1 MFYNFLINVSWTV
14 SQLFEHGKIIMMGF
28 IFITVNRLNYLFV
41 IGLWREMVMLKE
53 RVKLGEIGKYIDKDV
68 YVYGWLEDKRIVGQ
82 VAFLVLRDMTGK
94 VQVTVKKSVKRHLYT
109 NALTIPR
116 QSILKV
122 YGKVNLYGETIEIIP
137 HDIQVL
143 SEAKHPLPI
152 DPTGRVPAN
161 LPTIID
167 NRPLSLRIPT
177 IRAVFQLRALTKQVI
192 REFFIDH
199 GFVEIDTPKIIAT
212 ATEGGANLFEIK
224 YFDRVAYLA
233 QSPQLYK
240 EQLTM
245 GFDGVFEIAQFYRA
259 EKSHTRRHLTEFT
272 SVDLEVAFADYNDVM
287 DILEE
292 MVKYLL
298 TEIHKRGKPY
308 LEILGYTPPEPP
320 ASVKRITY
328 DEALEIIKSK
338 GGEIKWGEDIESEGL
353 ELLAEE
359 LPGFY
364 FIIDWPWDI
373 KPFYIRRK
381 GDLTES
387 FDLMIGKLELSSGGT
402 REHRYNELRRN
413 IREKGLNV
421 ESFDYHTRFYQYGMP
436 PHAGFG
442 LGLDRLMTILSGR
455 ENIREVVLYPR
466 DPESLTP

>member
-1 MFYNFLINVSWTV
+1 MF
-14 SQLFEHGKIIMMGF
+14 
-28 IFITVNRLNYLFV
+28 R
-41 IGLWREMVMLKE
+41 E
-53 RVKLGEIGKYIDKDV
+53 RVKLGEVDKYIDKDV
-68 YVYGWLEDKRIVGQ
+68 YIYGWLEDKRIVGQ

-94 VQVTVKKSVKRHLYT
+94 VQVTVKKSMKRHLYT
-109 NALTIPR
+109 HVLTMPR

-122 YGKVNLYGETIEIIP
+122 HGRVNLYGGTVEVIPYEIKI
-137 HDIQVL
+137 L
-143 SEAKHPLPI
+143 SEAKPPLPI

-161 LPTIID
+161 LPTIIN
-167 NRPLSLRIPT
+167 NRPLSLRIPS
-177 IRAVFQLRALTKQVI
+177 IRAVFQLRALAKQVL
-192 REFFIDH
+192 REFFISK
-199 GFVEIDTPKIIAT
+199 GFVEVDTPKIIAT
-212 ATEGGANLFEIK
+212 ATEGGANLFEVK
-224 YFDRVAYLA
+224 YFDRAAYLA

-240 EQLTM
+240 EQLM
-245 GFDGVFEIAQFYRA
+245 MAFDGVFEIAQFYRA

-292 MVKYLL
+292 LVKHLL
-298 TEIHKRGKPY
+298 TEIHKRGKY
-308 LEILGYTPPEPP
+308 LFDILDYTPPEPP
-320 ASVKRITY
+320 SSLKRITY
-328 DEALEIIKSK
+328 DEALEIIRSK

-353 ELLAEE
+353 ELLAQEMK
-359 LPGFY
+359 GFY

-387 FDLMIGKLELSSGGT
+387 FDLMMGRLELSSGGT
-402 REHRYNELRRN
+402 REHRYSELRRN

-421 ESFDYHTRFYQYGMP
+421 ESFNYHTRFYRYGMP